1 MVARK
6 TTADFVKSAKERH
19 GDRYDYSLSEYS
31 ASESKVRIV
40 CREHGPFLQKPRSHC
55 RGDGCPKCGGV
66 YRPTQEEFID
76 RVKSVHGE
84 RYGYEETVYINN
96 KSRITAECSDHGKFE
111 MIASDFIR
119 GYGCQ
124 YCSGKKYNT
133 VSFIARARETHGEI
147 YDYSR
152 TKFIRMDKKI
162 VVTCRDHGEFEQEAS
177 SHARGAGCP
186 SCAGYGYKRTEPAYL
201 YCLKSK
207 DCAFLKVGITADI
220 KTRMV
225 KLANATPFEF
235 TLHRKI
241 FTDGGMAHDKE
252 MEIQSRFMSAGLS
265 GFDGCTEWLRYDEDI
280 VSIFEQS
287 PSVVFRAEAWLP
299 LASTQKH
306 QPLLP
311 C

>member
-6 TTADFVKSAKERH
+6 TTADFVKSAKDRH
-19 GDRYDYSLSEYS
+19 GDRYDYSASVYAGSET
-31 ASESKVRIV
+31 KVSIL
-40 CREHGPFLQKPRSHC
+40 CRQHGQFTQKPRSHC
-55 RGDGCPKCGGV
+55 NGAGCPQCGGV
-66 YRPTQEEFID
+66 YRPSNEEFIE
-76 RVKSVHGE
+76 RLRSVHGD
-84 RYGYEETVYINN
+84 RYDYSKTVY
-96 KSRITAECSDHGKFE
+96 SRSLDKVSATCREHGDFE
-111 MIASDFIR
+111 LYASDFVT

-124 YCSGKKYNT
+124 FCSGKKYNT
-133 VSFIARARETHGEI
+133 ISFVARARETHGDI
-147 YDYSR
+147 YDYSK
-152 TKFIRMDKKI
+152 TEFVRMDKKV
-162 VVTCRDHGEFEQEAS
+162 VVTCRDHGDFVQEAN

-186 SCAGYGYKRTEPAYL
+186 SCAGYGYKRTEPAYI

-252 MEIQSRFMSAGLS
+252 MEIQSKFMSAGLS

-280 VSIFEQS
+280 VSIFELS
-287 PSVVFRAEAWLP
+287 PSVVFRAEAWQP
-299 LASTQKH
+299 LA
-306 QPLLP
+306 PYRE
-311 C
+311 